1 MAIAKRK
8 KQREFVQP
16 DASSDVIVTVGLQAE
31 GATYS
36 LHPQSAARIREAFPG
51 VPSAPVV
58 YLGYTTKGDFEQ
70 VHGPLWPQVLTL
82 LTGVGLDR
90 LRQLGRVIL
99 WRPQTDAITA
109 VG

>member
-1 MAIAKRK
+1 MTIAKRK
-8 KQREFVQP
+8 KQREFVEP
-16 DASSDVIVTVGLQAE
+16 DASSDVVITVAFEHE

-36 LHPQSAARIREAFPG
+36 LHPRSAARIREAFPG
-51 VPSAPVV
+51 VPSAPAV
-58 YLGYTTKGDFEQ
+58 YLGYAMKGGFEQ

-99 WRPQTDAITA
+99 WSPQTDAITA